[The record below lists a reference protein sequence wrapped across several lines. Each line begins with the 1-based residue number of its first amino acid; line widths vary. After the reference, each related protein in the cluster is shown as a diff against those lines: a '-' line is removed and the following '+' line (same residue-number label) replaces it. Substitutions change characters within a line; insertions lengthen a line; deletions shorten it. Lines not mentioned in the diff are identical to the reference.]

1 MDNFEWAGG
10 YSSTFGLYYVDRLTM
25 NRTPKLS
32 AKWFQHF
39 LANRSSARF
48 NRQRFVNRTPKS
60 GRVRKSKYIVIAT
73 TNANARDV

>member
-48 NRQRFVNRTPKS
+48 VNPTPKS
-60 GRVRKSKYIVIAT
+60 RRVRKSKYIVIAT
-73 TNANARDV
+73 TNAKATDV